1 MHDKEKT
8 IYNIGMAVQDVKMI
22 RGYDELDQRCYN
34 PTAKDENINFFC
46 VGEFLDWT
54 DIIK

>member
-22 RGYDELDQRCYN
+22 RSYDELDQRCYN